1 MSNGKI
7 WAKIVDNEIMQTHDC
22 HPGELWHIDMI
33 EQNELTGHWEEVPE
47 HANVGWKFKNNEWIS
62 GGQWMEE
69 FREENPIPP
78 PGPPV
83 GRIDH
88 TVIVNNQTHK
98 AKVNFD
104 IHVGGIYDSFFVE
117 VDGVKY
123 ENLTETEKIDFTLE
137 FDMLDEAREIPI
149 SITTTGPGGIHVEEI
164 GDDESERKLIIPE
177 KWVPPFMKALAA
189 QGNLP

>member
-22 HPGELWHIDMI
+22 HPGELWHPDMI

-47 HANVGWKFKNNEWIS
+47 HVNVGWKFKNDEWIP

-69 FREENPIPP
+69 FMEANPLPP
-78 PGPPV
+78 PGPPI

-88 TVIVNNQTHK
+88 TVISNNQTHI

-117 VDGVKY
+117 VDGQRY
-123 ENLTETEKIDFTLE
+123 DNLSEDQLVDFTLE
-137 FDMLDEAREIPI
+137 FEMLDEAREIPV
-149 SITTTGPGGIHVEEI
+149 SITTTGPGGTHVEI
-164 GDDESERKLIIPE
+164 LGDAEDERKLIIPE
-177 KWVPPFMKALAA
+177 KWVPPFMKALGAA
-189 QGNLP
+189 GKI